1 MKDADAVRDLGKMS
15 EVLEDYSPIQ
25 VGTAGSHAGRAFTVV
40 GRIQLRYRA
49 GIWNEWYL
57 LFDDGQAGW
66 LGDASGQFM
75 LTIPQPNGWTRWPA
89 FAELRP
95 GQNYLVGDARVTAS
109 DVREADCIGGQGE
122 LPFRVGAGWQA
133 RVADFRR
140 ERDFLTLDYS
150 DGEAPLLY
158 KGYAVTLPELKAQ
171 LLRDEEQ
178 IKTSAGKY
186 RGRVESLLCPS
197 CGSAIGYLPG
207 MATNLVCPSCTA
219 RLDATTPQVQVLE
232 QGERAERR
240 NMSLPL
246 GAVAKIG
253 NGSYRVLG
261 AMVRVDEEGS
271 EWSEYLMFSP
281 TGAFFW
287 LVETNEGWS
296 RAQVLDAW
304 PVPAEPASLSV
315 SLEGIAYRKLYDYEA
330 RVEHVV
336 GAFDWRVARGDTVR
350 VSEFERGT
358 ARLAAEWNTD
368 ELTWTRS
375 TPVALDQLRAWF
387 GTSAPKLAQAQPS
400 ASPDMFG
407 KVGRCLLWLLGLNVV
422 PLLFN
427 FSGVFFLLL
436 LGALALAL
444 PAMLAPGSD

>member
-1 MKDADAVRDLGKMS
+1 MQNVACPSCGAPVQFRSHASVMAVCEYCRASVVKDADAVRDLGKMS

-158 KGYAVTLPELKAQ
+158 KGYAVTP
-171 LLRDEEQ
+171 
-178 IKTSAGKY
+178 AGAESPAAAR
-186 RGRVESLLCPS
+186 RG
-197 CGSAIGYLPG
+197 
-207 MATNLVCPSCTA
+207 T
-219 RLDATTPQVQVLE
+219 DQD
-232 QGERAERR
+232 ERR
-240 NMSLPL
+240 QIPRPRRVPALP
-246 GAVAKIG
+246 
-253 NGSYRVLG
+253 VLRQRDRLPAG
-261 AMVRVDEEGS
+261 HGDQPRLPVVHGTPGRDHAAG
-271 EWSEYLMFSP
+271 
-281 TGAFFW
+281 TGAG
-287 LVETNEGWS
+287 TGRTG
-296 RAQVLDAW
+296 RAPQ
-304 PVPAEPASLSV
+304 
-315 SLEGIAYRKLYDYEA
+315 
-330 RVEHVV
+330 HV
-336 GAFDWRVARGDTVR
+336 
-350 VSEFERGT
+350 
-358 ARLAAEWNTD
+358 AA
-368 ELTWTRS
+368 
-375 TPVALDQLRAWF
+375 A
-387 GTSAPKLAQAQPS
+387 
-400 ASPDMFG
+400 
-407 KVGRCLLWLLGLNVV
+407 GRCREDRQREL
-422 PLLFN
+422 PRARRH
-427 FSGVFFLLL
+427 
-436 LGALALAL
+436 GA
-444 PAMLAPGSD
+444 G